1 MCCENSAVSCS
12 RGANK
17 PKFARHGPVTQGT
30 VPVFES
36 KTGTVTLS
44 GNPFLSEWLANRCPG
59 GVFTA
64 LLLNPLMRT
73 VKADRDYSKR
83 NFTRDFGIEWRV
95 AVELNEDWV
104 SGSPWK
110 SHTLQAGRWL
120 ATAASW
126 HFR

>member
-1 MCCENSAVSCS
+1 
-12 RGANK
+12 
-17 PKFARHGPVTQGT
+17 
-30 VPVFES
+30 
-36 KTGTVTLS
+36 
-44 GNPFLSEWLANRCPG
+44 
-59 GVFTA
+59 
-64 LLLNPLMRT
+64 MRT

-120 ATAASW
+120 AAAASW